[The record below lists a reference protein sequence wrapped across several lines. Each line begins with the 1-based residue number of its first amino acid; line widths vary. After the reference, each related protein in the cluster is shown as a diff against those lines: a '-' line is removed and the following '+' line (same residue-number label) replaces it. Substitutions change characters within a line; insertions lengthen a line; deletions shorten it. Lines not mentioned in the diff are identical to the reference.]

1 MLVLPLYLLISKLRV
16 FFIIH
21 PCLLEM
27 LGIFHP
33 HRFYSPSKIFIFE
46 IRWTLYSWTL
56 VEIDSCFFITFCDH
70 VLVHYDDS
78 SFSLSENYQN
88 CQLSCIEGCYL
99 YSTSLD
105 AWIPIACQRSYFNGI
120 IGWCFRD
127 HPVQPLYHVFEIAL
141 CLPEEWMT
149 SS

>member
-33 HRFYSPSKIFIFE
+33 HRFYSPFIIIIFE
-46 IRWTLYSWTL
+46 IRWTLYSWAL
-56 VEIDSCFFITFCDH
+56 VEIDSCFFLTFCDH

-88 CQLSCIEGCYL
+88 CQLSCIEDCDL